1 MKTKIWIITAVSFIL
16 IGGIIFVGAMS
27 MLKWNFKG
35 VSTTKYET
43 NTYDIVE
50 EFENISIN
58 TDTADILFVLSAGGK
73 CKVECIEEASTKHNV
88 LIKENTLNIDVND
101 TRKWYDYI
109 SFFSFGTPKITVYLP
124 LDKYALLTVNASTGD
139 IEIPKEFTFDSIDI
153 KASTGDVNSSASAIR
168 DLKIKLS
175 TGHIN
180 VENISA
186 KNMNLTTST
195 GHIKAESIDCGEQ
208 IEVRVST
215 GKTYLTD
222 VKCEN
227 LISSGDTGDMTL
239 TNVIA
244 TKGFNI
250 TRSTGDIKL
259 DRCDANEILIKTD
272 TGDVSG
278 SLLSSKVFMCKTD
291 TGRVNVPKT
300 IEGGKCEITT
310 DTGDIIIM
318 VLVIYSN
325 K

>member
-73 CKVECIEEASTKHNV
+73 CKVECIEEVSTKHNV

-153 KASTGDVNSSASAIR
+153 KASTGDVNSSASATR

-175 TGHIN
+175 TGHID
-180 VENISA
+180 IQDIA
-186 KNMNLTTST
+186 AGNMNLTTST
-195 GHIKAESIDCGEQ
+195 GGINIKSVDCSGK
-208 IEVRVST
+208 IETKVST
-215 GKTYLTD
+215 GKTILTD

-227 LISSGDTGDMTL
+227 LISNGNTGDMTL

-244 TKGFNI
+244 IKDFNI
-250 TRSTGDIKL
+250 TRSTGDIKF
-259 DRCDANEILIKTD
+259 DGCDADELFIETD
-272 TGDVSG
+272 TGDVKG
-278 SLLSSKVFMCKTD
+278 SLLSDKVFITETD
-291 TGRVNVPKT
+291 TGNISVPKSMT
-300 IEGGKCEITT
+300 GGKCEITT
-310 DTGDIIIM
+310 DTGDIKIEIG
-318 VLVIYSN
+318 

>member
-1 MKTKIWIITAVSFIL
+1 MKTKTWIITAVSFIL

-58 TDTADILFVLSAGGK
+58 TDTADVLFVLSASGK
-73 CKVECIEEASTKHNV
+73 CKVECVEEASTKHNV

-124 LDKYALLTVNASTGD
+124 SDKYALLTVNASTGD
-139 IEIPKEFTFDSIDI
+139 IEIPKEFTFDSIEI

-175 TGHIN
+175 TGHID
-180 VENISA
+180 IQDIA
-186 KNMNLTTST
+186 AGNMNLTTST
-195 GHIKAESIDCGEQ
+195 GSINIKSVDCSGK
-208 IEVRVST
+208 IEMRVST
-215 GKTYLTD
+215 GKTNLTD
-222 VKCEN
+222 VKCES
-227 LISSGDTGDMTL
+227 LSSNGNTGDMKL
-239 TNVIA
+239 RNVIA
-244 TKGFNI
+244 TKDFNI
-250 TRSTGDIKL
+250 TRSTGNIKFENS
-259 DRCDANEILIKTD
+259 DANEIFIETD
-272 TGDVSG
+272 TGDVKG
-278 SLLSSKVFMCKTD
+278 SLLSDKVFITETD
-291 TGRVNVPKT
+291 TGNVSVPKST
-300 IEGGKCEITT
+300 TGGKCEIST
-310 DTGDIIIM
+310 DTGDIKIETG
-318 VLVIYSN
+318 